1 MLMNAKSEVSA
12 ALHSIAT
19 FLKFFAKEV
28 RKSIGIMSLKSL
40 KCRRSVFPSY
50 RKHRYPVQ
58 INGLVSV
65 WQDNSPEIVLC
76 SSYKEIFYWMICVVA
91 KAILHKFYLVHFW
104 ILWPIST
111 FKSWSF
117 FLCNQI
123 IIIGYFRCFSLI
135 SVIA

>member
-1 MLMNAKSEVSA
+1 MNAKSEVSA
-12 ALHSIAT
+12 TLHSIAT

-65 WQDNSPEIVLC
+65 WQ
-76 SSYKEIFYWMICVVA
+76 
-91 KAILHKFYLVHFW
+91 
-104 ILWPIST
+104 
-111 FKSWSF
+111 
-117 FLCNQI
+117 
-123 IIIGYFRCFSLI
+123 
-135 SVIA
+135 